1 MQLPEPYQQQ
11 AQAGQPTPGPSI
23 DPIKEHARQ
32 VAAAVDE
39 VYGQPAT
46 SVRVDDPEI
55 PSWKDGSRIGD
66 TPPVAQPGRP
76 PMSQKA
82 TDASALMLSGGA
94 ASLLVGGSASLVM
107 WASGSADPV
116 VCGIVLGAPTVL
128 VLAIGRL
135 VGRVKATVEA
145 APPTHHHHYT
155 GTVVQD
161 SRSTH
166 TETRGVWAKTNNKH

>member
-1 MQLPEPYQQQ
+1 MQLPESQQQ
-11 AQAGQPTPGPSI
+11 AQTGQPTPNALQQAVNQAITEELIAGYRDNTPL
-23 DPIKEHARQ
+23 PL
-32 VAAAVDE
+32 VGAA
-39 VYGQPAT
+39 
-46 SVRVDDPEI
+46 
-55 PSWKDGSRIGD
+55 
-66 TPPVAQPGRP
+66 PPVAQPGRP

-107 WASGSADPV
+107 VASGSADPV
-116 VCGIVLGAPTVL
+116 VCAIVLGAPAVL

-145 APPTHHHHYT
+145 APPTHHHYYT

-161 SRSTH
+161 SRSIST
-166 TETRGVWAKTNNKH
+166 TTRGVIANTRNQTR